1 MSNIIDFEKL
11 SERIK
16 ENDIENSKNLLLMGV
31 VLQAFIDLSQEIN
44 AITHFCYNLDFTPDK
59 IKKAL
64 KQSADINGDIT
75 IYAILD
81 LLELHGN
88 SMANFS
94 KLIPQTA
101 DLPKNINSLY
111 FEIEK
116 AEIKETIAKE
126 YLQTHT
132 PIITKYQNSLIETL
146 EKYTENNKGKKEE
159 RGEQ

>member
-11 SERIK
+11 AERIK
-16 ENDIENSKNLLLMGV
+16 ENNIENSKNLLLMGG

-44 AITHFCYNLDFTPDK
+44 AITKFCYNWDFTPDK

-64 KQSADINGDIT
+64 QQYANINGNIT
-75 IYAILD
+75 IYAISD

-94 KLIPQTA
+94 KFIPQTV
-101 DLPKNINSLY
+101 DLPKNINSHY

-132 PIITKYQNSLIETL
+132 PIITNYQNYLIETL
-146 EKYTENNKGKKEE
+146 KKDTENNKGNNLN
-159 RGEQ
+159 